1 MWVYNKAL
9 INLEFGPYCD
19 HSNDRESKPYPYI
32 LKYTFPTMCLRSLQL
47 IWRPGFKNTTK
58 AKFIKYFNDKT
69 VVFNNQIITGL
80 LLLRT
85 NGCKHSVR
93 LAAY

>member
-1 MWVYNKAL
+1 MNYNLFYKIPVVWEMPIL
-9 INLEFGPYCD
+9 SRL
-19 HSNDRESKPYPYI
+19 HLND
-32 LKYTFPTMCLRSLQL
+32 LKSPKDITE
-47 IWRPGFKNTTK
+47 

-85 NGCKHSVR
+85 HGCTGLYLGFFVWGGEGGGSR
-93 LAAY
+93 S